1 MTGGPSLVSL
11 QMDNSPNPRMLHQTD
26 GESAFREGQIEAE
39 NERNSEANEHIPATI
54 CSSASHVGV
63 MITKDPAA
71 LDCGRSP
78 LETYCNKIDEFSA
91 ILAAACREMLVVMM
105 AGYCIRGKLSIRA
118 FTVEEYPADRSFDD
132 RVYVGGWK
140 CGQRYAH
147 GAVSSVN

>member
-1 MTGGPSLVSL
+1 MGKVHLEKDRLS
-11 QMDNSPNPRMLHQTD
+11 
-26 GESAFREGQIEAE
+26 EAE
-39 NERNSEANEHIPATI
+39 NERNSEAVEHTPATI

-118 FTVEEYPADRSFDD
+118 F
-132 RVYVGGWK
+132 RVW
-140 CGQRYAH
+140 
-147 GAVSSVN
+147 S